1 MKPGSLKFRKLMAA
15 AKAAQR
21 NAHAPYS
28 KFRVGAALLTKSGKV
43 FTGVNVENASYGLTN
58 CAERVAVGKAVSEG
72 HRKFQAIAV
81 VAPST
86 ALSPCGACR
95 QVLAEFGDCVVI
107 CADSRNLR
115 RIRIHLLSELLP
127 HTFKL

>member
-1 MKPGSLKFRKLMAA
+1 MKTGSLKFRKLIAA

-43 FTGVNVENASYGLTN
+43 YTGVNVENASYGLTN

-72 HRKFQAIAV
+72 HRQFQAIAV

-107 CADSRNLR
+107 CADSRNMR
-115 RIRIHLLSELLP
+115 RVRIHLLSELLP